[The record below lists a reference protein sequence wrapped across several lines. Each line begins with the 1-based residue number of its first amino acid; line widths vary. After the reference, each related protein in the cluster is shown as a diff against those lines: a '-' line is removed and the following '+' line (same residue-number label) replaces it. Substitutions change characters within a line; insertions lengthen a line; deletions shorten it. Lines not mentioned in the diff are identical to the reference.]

1 MQENNSLLLGKVLI
15 VVSPD
20 FNVVFALSLDDSW
33 IVGSLFLES
42 LGVWVVSLIIE
53 TRGTSVGKFV
63 GVREFLKFK
72 EEIV

>member
-1 MQENNSLLLGKVLI
+1 MLLGKVLI

-53 TRGTSVGKFV
+53 TIGTSVGKFV

>member
-33 IVGSLFLES
+33 IVGSLFLEL

-53 TRGTSVGKFV
+53 TIGTSVGKFV